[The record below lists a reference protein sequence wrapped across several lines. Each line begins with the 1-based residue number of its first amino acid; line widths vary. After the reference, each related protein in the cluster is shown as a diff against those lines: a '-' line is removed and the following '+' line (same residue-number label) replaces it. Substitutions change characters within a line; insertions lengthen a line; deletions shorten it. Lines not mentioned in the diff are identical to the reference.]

1 MSQLSTLVNLILKV
15 SLPLPQPFNKVLSI
29 IFDIPFIFF
38 DDLYTFVKWND
49 NLPSFAQHT
58 LFYSQS

>member
-1 MSQLSTLVNLILKV
+1 MSQLSALVNLILKV

-38 DDLYTFVKWND
+38 DDLYTFVKSND